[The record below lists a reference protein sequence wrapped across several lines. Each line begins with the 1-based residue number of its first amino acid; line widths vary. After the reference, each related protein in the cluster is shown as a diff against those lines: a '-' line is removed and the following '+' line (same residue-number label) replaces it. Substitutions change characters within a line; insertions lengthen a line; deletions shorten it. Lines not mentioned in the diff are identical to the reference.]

1 MFPEKTSKQ
10 ESAYSLLIW
19 LVHRT
24 FDLKPAIEKVSKL
37 SGAPTEATAAAAA
50 AAVPAIISSRQRS
63 TDGGAARH
71 SW

>member
-1 MFPEKTSKQ
+1 MYVFPEKTSKQ

-50 AAVPAIISSRQRS
+50 VPAIISSRQRS

>member
-1 MFPEKTSKQ
+1 MYVFPEKTSKQ

-50 AAVPAIISSRQRS
+50 VAAIISSRQRS
-63 TDGGAARH
+63 TDGGAARR